1 MIRLVGISTGRAN
14 DGVDCL
20 PMEPQEYLKLFT
32 LEHKLWWFLGMRR
45 ISRTLLD
52 RYVPR
57 TAKEPWILDAGCGTG
72 GMLETLRFYGP
83 TFGMDA
89 SPQALRFASTRGPTS
104 LAQGDVCRLPFA
116 SESFDL
122 VTSFD
127 VIYHNKVPRDET
139 ALLEMARVLRPHGL
153 MLLRVPAF
161 NLLRGRHD
169 AAVHTRHRYGKQEL
183 VEKLKQAGF
192 VPEFV
197 SYSNCLLLPVA
208 LLRRGAER
216 LLRPRHQGSEVEPVP
231 SWLNRALYWILRL
244 EARWLRFGTFPFGL
258 SLIAVARKETH

>member
-1 MIRLVGISTGRAN
+1 
-14 DGVDCL
+14 
-20 PMEPQEYLKLFT
+20 MEQEEYLKLFN
-32 LEHKLWWFLGMRR
+32 LEHKLWWFLGMRC
-45 ISRTLLD
+45 ISTTLLD
-52 RYVPR
+52 RYLPP
-57 TAKEPWILDAGCGTG
+57 TATEPWILDAGCGTG
-72 GMLETLRFYGP
+72 GMLETLGFYGQ
-83 TFGMDA
+83 TFGLDA
-89 SPQALRFASTRGPTS
+89 SPQALRFASKRARIS

-127 VIYHNKVPRDET
+127 VIYHSRVPRDET
-139 ALLEMARVLRPHGL
+139 ALLEMARVLRPQGL
-153 MLLRVPAF
+153 ILLRVPAF

-169 AAVHTRHRYGKQEL
+169 AAVHTRHRYRKKEL
-183 VEKLKQAGF
+183 EEKLKQAGF

-208 LLRRGAER
+208 VLRRGAER
-216 LLRPRHQGSEVEPVP
+216 FLRPGHRGSEVEPAP

-258 SLIAVARKETH
+258 SLIAVARKETR